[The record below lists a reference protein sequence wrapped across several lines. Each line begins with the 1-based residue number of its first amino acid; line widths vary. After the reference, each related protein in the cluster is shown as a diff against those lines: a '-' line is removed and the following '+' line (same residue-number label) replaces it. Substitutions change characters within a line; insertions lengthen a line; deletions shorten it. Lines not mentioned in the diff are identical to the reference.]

1 MTSLK
6 SHAIREFHANT
17 GSGDFH
23 AEEIRTIGYTV
34 LGSGLDEE
42 QLQAIRDKIDAIYRR
57 QVDEIGGEANLQR
70 INDAN
75 MARCLLGYDDSFAAL
90 AAHPAMVEVL
100 TRLLGDYYV
109 LMSQNGVINNPADD
123 HYQITWHRDL
133 NYQHFVSSRPLAVSA
148 LYCIDEFSEE
158 TGATCVLP
166 ASHKNEAFPSD
177 EYVLRHQTSMNAP
190 AGSILMFD
198 AMVFHRAGTNRSGR
212 LRREH
217 EVVQVARL
225 VDVLRDV
232 RRPAPR
238 RQPHLHAAS
247 RPPADQPPENAGRQI
262 QRRPVPAQV
271 LRVRHRNG
279 RERPAVART
288 EAGSRDRGCRRPQV
302 TRAASGDEWI
312 G

>member
-17 GSGDFH
+17 GAADFH

-34 LGSGLDEE
+34 LGSGLDDG
-42 QLQAIRDKIDAIYRR
+42 QLQAIRDKIDGIYRR
-57 QVDEIGGEANLQR
+57 QVDEIGGEANLRR

-123 HYQITWHRDL
+123 HYQVTWHRDL

-148 LYCIDEFSEE
+148 LYCVDEFSEE
-158 TGATCVLP
+158 TGATYVLP
-166 ASHKNEAFPSD
+166 ASHKNEQFPSD

-212 LRREH
+212 LRRAVNHIFTLPLVRQQISLPKMLGGKFSDDPFLRKCFGYGIETG
-217 EVVQVARL
+217 ESVQQWRKL
-225 VDVLRDV
+225 KL
-232 RRPAPR
+232 
-238 RQPHLHAAS
+238 AAALES
-247 RPPADQPPENAGRQI
+247 AA
-262 QRRPVPAQV
+262 
-271 LRVRHRNG
+271 
-279 RERPAVART
+279 
-288 EAGSRDRGCRRPQV
+288 
-302 TRAASGDEWI
+302 TRK
-312 G
+312 

>member
-212 LRREH
+212 LRRAVNHIFTLPLVRQQISLPKMLGGKFSDDPFLRKCFGYGIETG
-217 EVVQVARL
+217 ESVQQWREQKLAAAIEAAGARK
-225 VDVLRDV
+225 
-232 RRPAPR
+232 
-238 RQPHLHAAS
+238 
-247 RPPADQPPENAGRQI
+247 
-262 QRRPVPAQV
+262 
-271 LRVRHRNG
+271 
-279 RERPAVART
+279 
-288 EAGSRDRGCRRPQV
+288 
-302 TRAASGDEWI
+302 
-312 G
+312 